1 MSITTMGDKTQ
12 AFDIFQT
19 PLSSHY
25 PLQKGKQFCKI
36 CFEKFAFYGLVP
48 EFIDPVFVKTS
59 PKHSFSMTENERFGL
74 VFAKTGSV
82 TWKKEL

>member
-25 PLQKGKQFCKI
+25 PLPLRFNKVPVLASEAGKIEKATKRKKAAICLKQSSKRRHIFYSENDYSIEKSKFKI
-36 CFEKFAFYGLVP
+36 
-48 EFIDPVFVKTS
+48 
-59 PKHSFSMTENERFGL
+59 R
-74 VFAKTGSV
+74 
-82 TWKKEL
+82 